1 MDRLEYATVNHQK
14 YLDWLGAVSES
25 PWTVCDRLEFAI
37 ISAHTPMAK
46 AILAWQATRG
56 VDGVVNLAE
65 LLYAIGVVAPYNKAG
80 YIASLRREQ
89 PFPSWPYRDYRR
101 DIKIPGLG
109 LCKLSFGCCLIDPFN
124 SDVVCLDT
132 HILQVY
138 LGRRPTKSEVG
149 VIYRNPRRYQ
159 EIEDV
164 LTGEANQ
171 SGLPPFGYQWAIW
184 DWKRARVDMLPPLDH
199 SFLWRG
205 GPRQYQ
211 LPLFS
216 SLA

>member
-1 MDRLEYATVNHQK
+1 VDRLEYAHANRQK
-14 YLDWLGAVSES
+14 YLDWSGGISKS

-46 AILAWQATRG
+46 AILAWQATRDA
-56 VDGVVNLAE
+56 DGVVNLAE
-65 LLYAIGVVAPYNKAG
+65 LLYANGVVAPYNKAG
-80 YIASLRREQ
+80 YIATLRREQ
-89 PFPSWPYRDYRR
+89 PFPWWPYRAYRR
-101 DIKIPGLG
+101 DTKIRGLG
-109 LCKLSFGCCLIDPFN
+109 LCKLSFACCLIDPLN

-138 LGRRPTKSEVG
+138 MGHRPGERDVRKCYTCLAHYEH
-149 VIYRNPRRYQ
+149 
-159 EIEDV
+159 IEGQV
-164 LTGEANQ
+164 LAEAARVD
-171 SGLPPFGYQWAIW
+171 LPPFAYQWAVW
-184 DWKRARVDMLPPLDH
+184 DWKRARVDLKPPLDH

-205 GPRQYQ
+205 GESQYQ